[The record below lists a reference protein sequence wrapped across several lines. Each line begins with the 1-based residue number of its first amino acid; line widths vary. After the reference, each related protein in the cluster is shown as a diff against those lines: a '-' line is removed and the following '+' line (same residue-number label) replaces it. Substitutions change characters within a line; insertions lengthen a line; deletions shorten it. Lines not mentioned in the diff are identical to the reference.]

1 MQIAADLVSHSDILL
16 RRNLGPSGLLLP
28 AGKLTVNAEAAT
40 PTGPAVRLALD
51 YLETALDMYAQAQ
64 TAEVG
69 RRVKAL
75 CAG

>member
-1 MQIAADLVSHSDILL
+1 MQIAADLVSHCDILL

-28 AGKLTVNAEAAT
+28 AGNLTVNAEAAT
-40 PTGPAVRLALD
+40 PTVPAVRLTLD
-51 YLETALDMYAQAQ
+51 YLEAVLDMYAQAQ

-69 RRVKAL
+69 HQVKAL